1 MRYSGAFL
9 FQFLLL
15 SVGIGAQT
23 SVTIPQ
29 IQGLGSLSSYVN
41 QVVKTTGIVT
51 AKFIGY
57 NKIGGFFMQDPIG
70 DNNPLTPDGIFVS
83 TSTDNV
89 TIGDKVEI
97 TGTIIETGGRT
108 QLGTITGTNILSSK
122 NPLPVVNVI
131 YNPDTWNWKQYEGM
145 LIRFDQTLY
154 VNNNSRLLSLGQ
166 LTLGTSRLYTPTN
179 QFVHGT
185 ADYTALLAFNAKAQ
199 LILDDGI
206 TTSNY
211 TPIQFA
217 DASGTRRTG
226 ERITNLQVVVD
237 YSNSAYTIYPAITP
251 VFYGNP
257 RPAAPSDLG
266 NYNLKVCESNLDYY
280 LPTNFG
286 QGYGAANAT
295 QAAQQQIKIVAGLL
309 AIDADIYGLM
319 EVEEGQKALSD
330 LVSAM
335 NAATVAGRY
344 GFVNDGGGMDGTYI
358 KVGFLYRT
366 DKVTPYLNLLNINS
380 PSPYDRKKVQAFIL
394 KSNNE
399 RFIFSLNHFKAK
411 TGCPASGMDSD
422 QADGQGCWNATRI
435 LEATSVINL
444 IANNKIYYGDDKVLI
459 MGDLNS
465 YGKEDP
471 VEKFIQNG
479 YTDMHRAFHAD
490 SAYSYVYNG
499 EAGYLDNV
507 LASPGLKSQITG
519 VSVFHVN
526 TDEPTMFEYS
536 GPAYQPNMYRYSDHD
551 PVVVG
556 LSLGVFNKVDNIPA
570 AYKFSISP
578 NVVTDHFIVSNAN
591 GKSVQL
597 YSINGI
603 LLKQVSITS
612 NAYKVNLNDLQLS
625 SGVYLVRNSGDGIV
639 LKLMV
644 VK

>member
-1 MRYSGAFL
+1 MRYSFTSLILFL
-9 FQFLLL
+9 SFGL
-15 SVGIGAQT
+15 VAQT

-29 IQGLGSLSSYVN
+29 IQGLGSSSVYVN

-51 AKFIGY
+51 ARFIGS
-57 NKIGGFFMQDPIG
+57 NKIGGFFMQDPVG
-70 DNNPLTPDGIFVS
+70 DNNPLTSDGIFVS

-89 TIGDKVEI
+89 AVGDNVEI
-97 TGTIIETGGRT
+97 TGTVTETGGRT

-122 NPLPVVNVI
+122 NTIPVVEVV

-145 LIRFDQTLY
+145 LIQFDQTLY

-166 LTLGTSRLYTPTN
+166 LTLGTTRLYTPTN

-206 TTSNY
+206 TTGNY

-226 ERITNLQVVVD
+226 ERITNLQAVVD
-237 YSNSAYTIYPAITP
+237 YSNSAYTIYPATTP

-257 RPAAPSDLG
+257 RPTAPSDLG
-266 NYNLKVCESNLDYY
+266 NYNLKVCASNLDYY

-295 QAAQQQIKIVAGLL
+295 QAAQQQLKIVAGLL

-319 EVEEGQKALSD
+319 EVEEGQKALTD
-330 LVSAM
+330 LVTAM

-358 KVGFLYRT
+358 KVGYLYRT
-366 DKVTPYLNLLNINS
+366 DKVTPYLNLQNTNS
-380 PSPYDRKKVQAFIL
+380 PSPYDRKKVQAFTL
-394 KSNNE
+394 NSNNE

-411 TGCPASGMDSD
+411 TGCPTSGTDTD
-422 QADGQGCWNATRI
+422 QGDGQGCWNTTRV
-435 LEATSVINL
+435 LESTSITNL
-444 IANNKIYYGDDKVLI
+444 IANNLTYYGDDDVLI

-471 VEKFIQNG
+471 VEKLIQNG
-479 YTDMHRAFHAD
+479 YTDMHRVFHAD
-490 SAYSYVYNG
+490 SAYSYVYDG

-507 LASPGLKSQITG
+507 LASPTMKSQITG

-536 GPAYQPNMYRYSDHD
+536 GLAYQPDMYRYSDHD

-570 AYKFSISP
+570 ADRFSISP
-578 NVVTDHFIVSNAN
+578 NVVTDHFSVSNAN
-591 GKSVQL
+591 GKIIQL
-597 YSINGI
+597 YSLNGI

-612 NAYKVNLNDLQLS
+612 NNYKVDLNNLQLS
-625 SGVYLVRNSGDGIV
+625 SGVYLVRDSGDGTV

>member
-1 MRYSGAFL
+1 MRYSFTSLILFL
-9 FQFLLL
+9 SFGL
-15 SVGIGAQT
+15 VAQT

-29 IQGLGSLSSYVN
+29 IQGLGSSSVYVN

-51 AKFIGY
+51 ARFIGS
-57 NKIGGFFMQDPIG
+57 NKIGGFFMQDPVG
-70 DNNPLTPDGIFVS
+70 DNNPLTSDGIFVS

-89 TIGDKVEI
+89 AVGDNVEI
-97 TGTIIETGGRT
+97 TGTVTETGGRT

-122 NPLPVVNVI
+122 NTIPVVEVV

-145 LIRFDQTLY
+145 LIQFDQTLY

-166 LTLGTSRLYTPTN
+166 LTLGTTRLYTPTN

-206 TTSNY
+206 TTGNY

-226 ERITNLQVVVD
+226 ERITNLQAVVD
-237 YSNSAYTIYPAITP
+237 YSNSAYTIYPATTP

-257 RPAAPSDLG
+257 RPTAPSDLG
-266 NYNLKVCESNLDYY
+266 NYNLKVCASNLDYY

-295 QAAQQQIKIVAGLL
+295 QAAQQQLKIVAGLL

-319 EVEEGQKALSD
+319 EVEEGQKALTD
-330 LVSAM
+330 LVTAM

-358 KVGFLYRT
+358 KVGYLYRT
-366 DKVTPYLNLLNINS
+366 DKVTPYLNLQNTNS
-380 PSPYDRKKVQAFIL
+380 PSPYDRKKVQAFTL
-394 KSNNE
+394 NSNNE

-411 TGCPASGMDSD
+411 TGCPTSGTDTD
-422 QADGQGCWNATRI
+422 QGDGQGCWNTTRV
-435 LEATSVINL
+435 LESTSITNL
-444 IANNKIYYGDDKVLI
+444 IANNLTYYGDDDVLI

-471 VEKFIQNG
+471 VEKLIQNG
-479 YTDMHRAFHAD
+479 YTDMHRVFHAD
-490 SAYSYVYNG
+490 SAYSYVYDG

-507 LASPGLKSQITG
+507 LASPTMKSQITG

-536 GPAYQPNMYRYSDHD
+536 GSAYQPDMYRYSDHD

-570 AYKFSISP
+570 ADRFSISP
-578 NVVTDHFIVSNAN
+578 NVVTDHFSVSNAN
-591 GKSVQL
+591 GNIIQL
-597 YSINGI
+597 YSLNGI

-612 NAYKVNLNDLQLS
+612 NNYKVDLNNLQLS
-625 SGVYLVRNSGDGIV
+625 SGVYLVRDSGDGTV

>member
-1 MRYSGAFL
+1 MRYSFTSLILFL
-9 FQFLLL
+9 SFGL
-15 SVGIGAQT
+15 VAQT

-29 IQGLGSLSSYVN
+29 IQGLGSSSVYVN

-51 AKFIGY
+51 ARFIGS
-57 NKIGGFFMQDPIG
+57 NKIGGFFMQDPVG
-70 DNNPLTPDGIFVS
+70 DNNPLTSDGIFVS

-89 TIGDKVEI
+89 AVGDNVEI
-97 TGTIIETGGRT
+97 TGTVTETGGRT

-122 NPLPVVNVI
+122 NTIPVVEVV

-145 LIRFDQTLY
+145 LIQFDQTLY

-166 LTLGTSRLYTPTN
+166 LTLGTTRLYTPTN

-206 TTSNY
+206 TTGNY

-226 ERITNLQVVVD
+226 ERITNLQAVVD
-237 YSNSAYTIYPAITP
+237 YSNSAYTIYPATTP

-257 RPAAPSDLG
+257 RPTAPSDLG
-266 NYNLKVCESNLDYY
+266 NYNLKVCASNLDYY

-295 QAAQQQIKIVAGLL
+295 QAAQQQLKIVAGLL

-319 EVEEGQKALSD
+319 EVEEGQKALTD
-330 LVSAM
+330 LVTAM

-358 KVGFLYRT
+358 KVGYLYRT
-366 DKVTPYLNLLNINS
+366 DKVTPYLNLQNTNS
-380 PSPYDRKKVQAFIL
+380 PSPYDRKKVQAFTL
-394 KSNNE
+394 NSNNE

-411 TGCPASGMDSD
+411 TGCPTSGTDTD
-422 QADGQGCWNATRI
+422 QGDGQGCWNTTRV
-435 LEATSVINL
+435 LESTSITNL
-444 IANNKIYYGDDKVLI
+444 IANNLTYYGDDDVLI

-471 VEKFIQNG
+471 VEKLIQNG
-479 YTDMHRAFHAD
+479 YTDMHRVFHAD
-490 SAYSYVYNG
+490 SAYSYVYDG

-507 LASPGLKSQITG
+507 LASPTMKSQITG

-536 GPAYQPNMYRYSDHD
+536 GSAYQPDMYRYSDHD

-570 AYKFSISP
+570 ADRFSISP
-578 NVVTDHFIVSNAN
+578 NVVTDHFSVSNAN
-591 GKSVQL
+591 GKIIQL
-597 YSINGI
+597 YSLNGI

-612 NAYKVNLNDLQLS
+612 NNYKVDLNNLQLS
-625 SGVYLVRNSGDGIV
+625 SGVYLVRDSGDGTV

>member
-1 MRYSGAFL
+1 MRYSFTSLILFL
-9 FQFLLL
+9 SFGL
-15 SVGIGAQT
+15 VAQT

-29 IQGLGSLSSYVN
+29 IQGLGSSSVYVN

-51 AKFIGY
+51 ARFIGS
-57 NKIGGFFMQDPIG
+57 NKIGGFFMQDPVG
-70 DNNPLTPDGIFVS
+70 DNNPLTSDGIFVS

-89 TIGDKVEI
+89 AVGDNVEI
-97 TGTIIETGGRT
+97 TGTVTETGGRT

-122 NPLPVVNVI
+122 NTIPVVEVV

-145 LIRFDQTLY
+145 LIQFDQTLY

-166 LTLGTSRLYTPTN
+166 LTLGTTRLYTPTN

-206 TTSNY
+206 TTGNY

-226 ERITNLQVVVD
+226 ERITNLQAVVD
-237 YSNSAYTIYPAITP
+237 YSNSAYTIYPATTP

-257 RPAAPSDLG
+257 RPTAPSDLG
-266 NYNLKVCESNLDYY
+266 NYNLKVCASNLDYY

-295 QAAQQQIKIVAGLL
+295 QAAQQQLKIVAGLL

-319 EVEEGQKALSD
+319 EVEEGQKALTD
-330 LVSAM
+330 LVTAM

-358 KVGFLYRT
+358 KVGYLYRT
-366 DKVTPYLNLLNINS
+366 DKVTPYLNLQNTNS
-380 PSPYDRKKVQAFIL
+380 PSPYDRKKVQAFTL
-394 KSNNE
+394 NSNNE

-411 TGCPASGMDSD
+411 TGCPTSGTDTD
-422 QADGQGCWNATRI
+422 QGDGQGCWNTTRV
-435 LEATSVINL
+435 LESTSITNL
-444 IANNKIYYGDDKVLI
+444 IANNLTYYGDDDVLI

-471 VEKFIQNG
+471 VEKLIQNG
-479 YTDMHRAFHAD
+479 YTDMHRVFHAD
-490 SAYSYVYNG
+490 SAYSYVYDG

-507 LASPGLKSQITG
+507 LASPTMKSQITG

-536 GPAYQPNMYRYSDHD
+536 GLAYQPDMYRYSDHD

-570 AYKFSISP
+570 ADRFSISP
-578 NVVTDHFIVSNAN
+578 NVVTDHFSVSNAN
-591 GKSVQL
+591 GNIIQL
-597 YSINGI
+597 YSLNGI

-612 NAYKVNLNDLQLS
+612 NNYKVDLNNLQLS
-625 SGVYLVRNSGDGIV
+625 SGVYLVRDSGDGTV

>member
-1 MRYSGAFL
+1 MRYSFTSLILFL
-9 FQFLLL
+9 SFGL
-15 SVGIGAQT
+15 VAQT

-29 IQGLGSLSSYVN
+29 IQGLGSSSVYVN

-51 AKFIGY
+51 ARFIGS
-57 NKIGGFFMQDPIG
+57 NKIGGFFMQDPVG
-70 DNNPLTPDGIFVS
+70 DNNPLTSDGIFVS

-89 TIGDKVEI
+89 AVGDNVEI
-97 TGTIIETGGRT
+97 TGTVTETGGRT

-122 NPLPVVNVI
+122 NTIPVVEVV

-145 LIRFDQTLY
+145 LIQFDQTLY

-166 LTLGTSRLYTPTN
+166 LTLGTTRLYTPTN

-206 TTSNY
+206 TTGNY

-226 ERITNLQVVVD
+226 ERITNLQAVVD
-237 YSNSAYTIYPAITP
+237 YSNSAYTIYPATTP

-257 RPAAPSDLG
+257 RPTAPSDLG
-266 NYNLKVCESNLDYY
+266 NYNLKVCASNLDYY

-295 QAAQQQIKIVAGLL
+295 QAAQQQLKIVAGLL

-319 EVEEGQKALSD
+319 EVEEGQKALTD
-330 LVSAM
+330 LVTAM

-358 KVGFLYRT
+358 KVGYLYRT
-366 DKVTPYLNLLNINS
+366 DKVTPYLNLQNTNS
-380 PSPYDRKKVQAFIL
+380 PSPYDRKKVQAFTL
-394 KSNNE
+394 NSNNE

-411 TGCPASGMDSD
+411 TGCPTSGTDTD
-422 QADGQGCWNATRI
+422 QGDGQGCWNATRV
-435 LEATSVINL
+435 LESTSITNL
-444 IANNKIYYGDDKVLI
+444 IANNLTYYGDDDVLI

-471 VEKFIQNG
+471 VEKLIQNG
-479 YTDMHRAFHAD
+479 YTDMHRVFHAD
-490 SAYSYVYNG
+490 SAYSYVYDG

-507 LASPGLKSQITG
+507 LASPTMKSQITG

-536 GPAYQPNMYRYSDHD
+536 GSAYQPDMYRYSDHD

-556 LSLGVFNKVDNIPA
+556 LSLGVFNKVENIPA
-570 AYKFSISP
+570 ADRFSISP
-578 NVVTDHFIVSNAN
+578 NVVTDHFSVSNAN
-591 GKSVQL
+591 GNIIQL
-597 YSINGI
+597 YSLNGI

-612 NAYKVNLNDLQLS
+612 NNYKVDLNNLQLS
-625 SGVYLVRNSGDGIV
+625 SGVYLVRDSGDGTV

>member
-1 MRYSGAFL
+1 MRYSFTSLILFL
-9 FQFLLL
+9 SFGL
-15 SVGIGAQT
+15 VAQT

-29 IQGLGSLSSYVN
+29 IQGLGSSSVYVN

-51 AKFIGY
+51 ARFIGS
-57 NKIGGFFMQDPIG
+57 NKIGGFFMQDPVG
-70 DNNPLTPDGIFVS
+70 DNNPLTSDGIFVS

-89 TIGDKVEI
+89 AVGDNVEI
-97 TGTIIETGGRT
+97 TGTVTETGGRT

-122 NPLPVVNVI
+122 NTIPVVEVV

-145 LIRFDQTLY
+145 LIQFDQTLY

-166 LTLGTSRLYTPTN
+166 LTLGTTRLYTPTN

-206 TTSNY
+206 TTGNY

-226 ERITNLQVVVD
+226 ERITNLQAVVD
-237 YSNSAYTIYPAITP
+237 YSNSAYTIYPATTP

-257 RPAAPSDLG
+257 RPTAPSDLG
-266 NYNLKVCESNLDYY
+266 NYNLKVCASNLDYY

-295 QAAQQQIKIVAGLL
+295 QAAQQQLKIVAGLL

-319 EVEEGQKALSD
+319 EVEEGQKALTD
-330 LVSAM
+330 LVTAM

-358 KVGFLYRT
+358 KVGYLYRT
-366 DKVTPYLNLLNINS
+366 DKVTPYLNLQNTNS
-380 PSPYDRKKVQAFIL
+380 PSPYDRKKVQAFTL
-394 KSNNE
+394 NSNNE

-411 TGCPASGMDSD
+411 TGCPTSGTDTD
-422 QADGQGCWNATRI
+422 QGDGQGCWNTTRV
-435 LEATSVINL
+435 LESTSITNL
-444 IANNKIYYGDDKVLI
+444 IANNLTYYGDDDVLI

-471 VEKFIQNG
+471 VEKLIQNG
-479 YTDMHRAFHAD
+479 YTDMHRVFHAD
-490 SAYSYVYNG
+490 SAYSYVYDG

-507 LASPGLKSQITG
+507 LASPTMKSQITG

-536 GPAYQPNMYRYSDHD
+536 GSAYQPDMYRYSDHD

-556 LSLGVFNKVDNIPA
+556 LSLGVFNKVENIPA
-570 AYKFSISP
+570 ADRFSISP
-578 NVVTDHFIVSNAN
+578 NVVTDHFSVSNAN
-591 GKSVQL
+591 GNIIQL
-597 YSINGI
+597 YSLNGI

-612 NAYKVNLNDLQLS
+612 NNYKVDLNNLQLS
-625 SGVYLVRNSGDGIV
+625 SGVYLVRDSGDGTV

>member
-1 MRYSGAFL
+1 MRYSFTSLILFL
-9 FQFLLL
+9 SFGL
-15 SVGIGAQT
+15 VAQT

-29 IQGLGSLSSYVN
+29 IQGLGSSSVYVN

-51 AKFIGY
+51 ARFIGS
-57 NKIGGFFMQDPIG
+57 NKIGGFFMQDPVG
-70 DNNPLTPDGIFVS
+70 DNNPLTSDGIFVS

-89 TIGDKVEI
+89 AVGDNVEI
-97 TGTIIETGGRT
+97 TGTVTETGGRT

-122 NPLPVVNVI
+122 NTIPVVEVV

-145 LIRFDQTLY
+145 LIQFDQTLY

-166 LTLGTSRLYTPTN
+166 LTLGTTRLYTPTN

-206 TTSNY
+206 TTGNY

-226 ERITNLQVVVD
+226 ERITNLQAVVD
-237 YSNSAYTIYPAITP
+237 YSNSAYTIYPATTP

-257 RPAAPSDLG
+257 RPTAPSDLG
-266 NYNLKVCESNLDYY
+266 NYNLKVCASNLDYY

-295 QAAQQQIKIVAGLL
+295 QAAQQQLKIVAGLL

-319 EVEEGQKALSD
+319 EVEEGQKALTD
-330 LVSAM
+330 LVTAM

-358 KVGFLYRT
+358 KVGYLYRT
-366 DKVTPYLNLLNINS
+366 DKVTPYLNLQNTNS
-380 PSPYDRKKVQAFIL
+380 PSPYDRKKVQAFTL
-394 KSNNE
+394 NSNNE

-411 TGCPASGMDSD
+411 TGCPTSGTDTD
-422 QADGQGCWNATRI
+422 QGDGQGCWNATRV
-435 LEATSVINL
+435 LESTSITNL
-444 IANNKIYYGDDKVLI
+444 IANNLTYYGDDDVLI

-471 VEKFIQNG
+471 VEKLIQNG
-479 YTDMHRAFHAD
+479 YTDMHRVFHAD
-490 SAYSYVYNG
+490 SAYSYVYDG

-507 LASPGLKSQITG
+507 LASPTMKSQITG

-536 GPAYQPNMYRYSDHD
+536 GSAYQPDMYRYSDHD

-570 AYKFSISP
+570 ADRFSISP
-578 NVVTDHFIVSNAN
+578 NVVTDHFSVSNAN
-591 GKSVQL
+591 GNIIQL
-597 YSINGI
+597 YSLNGI

-612 NAYKVNLNDLQLS
+612 NNYKVDLNNLHLS
-625 SGVYLVRNSGDGIV
+625 SGVYLVRDSGDGTV

>member
-1 MRYSGAFL
+1 MRYSFTSLILFL
-9 FQFLLL
+9 SFGL
-15 SVGIGAQT
+15 VAQT

-29 IQGLGSLSSYVN
+29 IQGLGSSSVYVN

-51 AKFIGY
+51 ARFIGS
-57 NKIGGFFMQDPIG
+57 NKIGGFFMQDPVG
-70 DNNPLTPDGIFVS
+70 DNNPLTSDGIFVS

-89 TIGDKVEI
+89 AVGDNVEI
-97 TGTIIETGGRT
+97 TGTVTETGGRT

-122 NPLPVVNVI
+122 NTIPVVEVV

-145 LIRFDQTLY
+145 LIQFDQTLY

-166 LTLGTSRLYTPTN
+166 LTLGTTRLYTPTN

-206 TTSNY
+206 TTGNY

-226 ERITNLQVVVD
+226 ERITNLQAVVD
-237 YSNSAYTIYPAITP
+237 YSNSAYTIYPATTP

-257 RPAAPSDLG
+257 RPTAPSDLG
-266 NYNLKVCESNLDYY
+266 NYNLKVCASNLDYY

-295 QAAQQQIKIVAGLL
+295 QAAQQQLKIVAGLL

-319 EVEEGQKALSD
+319 EVEEGQKALTD
-330 LVSAM
+330 LVTAM

-358 KVGFLYRT
+358 KVGYLYRT
-366 DKVTPYLNLLNINS
+366 DKVTPYLNLQNTNS
-380 PSPYDRKKVQAFIL
+380 PSPYDRKKVQAFTL
-394 KSNNE
+394 NSNNE

-411 TGCPASGMDSD
+411 TGCPTSGTDTD
-422 QADGQGCWNATRI
+422 QGDGQGCWNTTRV
-435 LEATSVINL
+435 LESTSITNL
-444 IANNKIYYGDDKVLI
+444 IANNLTYYGDDDVLI

-471 VEKFIQNG
+471 VEKLIQNG
-479 YTDMHRAFHAD
+479 YTDMHRVFHAD
-490 SAYSYVYNG
+490 SAYSYVYDG

-507 LASPGLKSQITG
+507 LASPTMKSQITG

-536 GPAYQPNMYRYSDHD
+536 GSAYQPDMYRYSDHD
-551 PVVVG
+551 PIVVG
-556 LSLGVFNKVDNIPA
+556 LSLGVFNKVENIPA
-570 AYKFSISP
+570 ADRFSISP
-578 NVVTDHFIVSNAN
+578 NVVTDHFSVSNAN
-591 GKSVQL
+591 GNIIQL
-597 YSINGI
+597 YSLNGI

-612 NAYKVNLNDLQLS
+612 NNYKVDLNNLQLS
-625 SGVYLVRNSGDGIV
+625 SGVYLVRDSGDGTV

>member
-1 MRYSGAFL
+1 MRYSFTSLILFL
-9 FQFLLL
+9 SFGL
-15 SVGIGAQT
+15 VAQT

-29 IQGLGSLSSYVN
+29 IQGLGSSSVYVN

-51 AKFIGY
+51 ARFIGS
-57 NKIGGFFMQDPIG
+57 NKIGGFFMQDPVG
-70 DNNPLTPDGIFVS
+70 DNNPLTSDGIFVS

-89 TIGDKVEI
+89 AVGDNVEI
-97 TGTIIETGGRT
+97 TGTVTETGGRT

-122 NPLPVVNVI
+122 NTIPVVEVV

-145 LIRFDQTLY
+145 LIQFDQTLY

-166 LTLGTSRLYTPTN
+166 LTLGTTRLYTPTN

-226 ERITNLQVVVD
+226 ERITNLQAVVD
-237 YSNSAYTIYPAITP
+237 YSNSAYTIYPATTP

-257 RPAAPSDLG
+257 RPTAPSDLG
-266 NYNLKVCESNLDYY
+266 NYNLKVCASNLYYY

-295 QAAQQQIKIVAGLL
+295 QAAQQQLKIVAGLL

-319 EVEEGQKALSD
+319 EVEEGQKALTD
-330 LVSAM
+330 LVTAM

-358 KVGFLYRT
+358 KVGYLYRT
-366 DKVTPYLNLLNINS
+366 DKVTPYLNLQNTNS
-380 PSPYDRKKVQAFIL
+380 PSPYDRKKVQAFTL
-394 KSNNE
+394 NSNNE

-411 TGCPASGMDSD
+411 TGCPTSGTDTD
-422 QADGQGCWNATRI
+422 QGDGQGCWNATRV
-435 LEATSVINL
+435 LESTSITNL
-444 IANNKIYYGDDKVLI
+444 IANNLTYYGDDDVLI

-471 VEKFIQNG
+471 VEKLIQNG
-479 YTDMHRAFHAD
+479 YTDMHRVFHAD
-490 SAYSYVYNG
+490 SAYSYVYDG

-507 LASPGLKSQITG
+507 LASPTMKSQITG

-536 GPAYQPNMYRYSDHD
+536 GSAYQPDMYRYSDHD

-556 LSLGVFNKVDNIPA
+556 LSLGVFNKVENIPA
-570 AYKFSISP
+570 ADRFSISP
-578 NVVTDHFIVSNAN
+578 NVVTDHFSVSNAN
-591 GKSVQL
+591 GNIIQL
-597 YSINGI
+597 YSLNGI

-612 NAYKVNLNDLQLS
+612 NNYKVDLNNLQLS
-625 SGVYLVRNSGDGIV
+625 SGVYLVRDSGDGTV

>member
-1 MRYSGAFL
+1 MRYFFTSFIL
-9 FQFLLL
+9 VL
-15 SVGIGAQT
+15 SFGLVAQP
-23 SVTIPQ
+23 SLTIPQ
-29 IQGLGSLSSYVN
+29 IQGAGSTSSYVN
-41 QVVKTTGIVT
+41 QLVKTTGIVT
-51 AKFIGY
+51 AKFIGS
-57 NKIGGFFMQDPIG
+57 NKIGGFFMQDPVG
-70 DNNPLTPDGIFVS
+70 DNNPLTSDGIFVS

-89 TIGDKVEI
+89 AIGDNVEI
-97 TGTIIETGGRT
+97 TGTVTETGGRT
-108 QLGTITGTNILSSK
+108 QLGTITNTNILSSN
-122 NPLPVVNVI
+122 NPLPVVNVV
-131 YNPDTWNWKQYEGM
+131 YNPDNWNWEQYEGM
-145 LIRFDQTLY
+145 LIQFDQTLY

-166 LTLGTSRLYTPTN
+166 LTLGTTRLYTPTN

-206 TTSNY
+206 TTGNY

-226 ERITNLQVVVD
+226 ERITNLQAVVD
-237 YSNSAYTIYPAITP
+237 YSNSAYTLYPATTP

-257 RPAAPSDLG
+257 RPTAPSDLG
-266 NYNLKVCESNLDYY
+266 NYNLKVCASNLDYY

-286 QGYGAANAT
+286 QGYGASNAT
-295 QAAQQQIKIVAGLL
+295 TAARQQIKIVAGLL
-309 AIDADIYGLM
+309 AIDADIYGLI
-319 EVEEGQKALSD
+319 EVEEGQNALTD
-330 LVSAM
+330 LVTAM

-358 KVGFLYRT
+358 KVGYLYRT
-366 DKVTPYLNLLNINS
+366 DKVTPYLNLQNTNS
-380 PSPYDRKKVQAFIL
+380 PSPYDRKKVQAFTL

-411 TGCPASGMDSD
+411 TSCPSSGTDSD
-422 QADGQGCWNATRI
+422 QGDGQGCWNATRV
-435 LEATSVINL
+435 LESTSITNL
-444 IANNKIYYGDDKVLI
+444 IATNKTYYGDDDVLI
-459 MGDLNS
+459 MGDLNA

-471 VEKFIQNG
+471 VEKLIQNG
-479 YTDMHRAFHAD
+479 YTDMHRVFHAD

-507 LASPGLKSQITG
+507 LASPTMKSQITG

-526 TDEPTMFEYS
+526 TDEPTQFEYS
-536 GPAYQPNMYRYSDHD
+536 GSAYQPNMYRYSDHD

-556 LSLGVFNKVDNIPA
+556 VSLGVFNKVDNVSA
-570 AYKFSISP
+570 ADGFSISP
-578 NVVTDHFIVSNAN
+578 NVVTDHFMVHNAN
-591 GKSVQL
+591 GSSLQL
-597 YSINGI
+597 YSLNGI

-612 NAYKVNLNDLQLS
+612 NDYKVDLNNLQLS
-625 SGVYLVRNSGDGIV
+625 SGVYLVRASGAGTV

>member
-1 MRYSGAFL
+1 MRYSFTSLILFL
-9 FQFLLL
+9 SFGL
-15 SVGIGAQT
+15 VAQT

-29 IQGLGSLSSYVN
+29 IQGLGSSSVYVN

-51 AKFIGY
+51 ARFIGS
-57 NKIGGFFMQDPIG
+57 NKIGGFFMQDPVG
-70 DNNPLTPDGIFVS
+70 DNNPLTSDGIFVS

-89 TIGDKVEI
+89 AVGDNVEI
-97 TGTIIETGGRT
+97 TGTVTETGGRT

-122 NPLPVVNVI
+122 NTIPVVEVV

-145 LIRFDQTLY
+145 LIQFDQTLY

-166 LTLGTSRLYTPTN
+166 LTLGTTRLYTPTN

-206 TTSNY
+206 TTGNY

-226 ERITNLQVVVD
+226 ERITNLQAVVD
-237 YSNSAYTIYPAITP
+237 YSNSAYTIYPATTP

-257 RPAAPSDLG
+257 RPTAPSDLG
-266 NYNLKVCESNLDYY
+266 NYNLKVCASNLDYY

-295 QAAQQQIKIVAGLL
+295 QAAQQQLKIVAGLL

-319 EVEEGQKALSD
+319 EVEEGQKALTD
-330 LVSAM
+330 LVTAM

-358 KVGFLYRT
+358 KVGYLYRT
-366 DKVTPYLNLLNINS
+366 DKVTPYLNLQNTNS
-380 PSPYDRKKVQAFIL
+380 PSPYDRKKVQAFTL
-394 KSNNE
+394 NSNNE

-411 TGCPASGMDSD
+411 TGCPTSGTDTD
-422 QADGQGCWNATRI
+422 QGDGQGCWNATRV
-435 LEATSVINL
+435 LESTSITNL
-444 IANNKIYYGDDKVLI
+444 IANNLTYYGDDDVLI

-471 VEKFIQNG
+471 VEKLIQNG
-479 YTDMHRAFHAD
+479 YTDMHRVFHAD
-490 SAYSYVYNG
+490 SAYSYVYDG

-507 LASPGLKSQITG
+507 LASPTMKSQITG

-536 GPAYQPNMYRYSDHD
+536 GSAYQPDMYRYSDHD

-570 AYKFSISP
+570 ADRFSISP
-578 NVVTDHFIVSNAN
+578 NVVTDHFSVSNAN
-591 GKSVQL
+591 GNIIQL
-597 YSINGI
+597 YSLNGI

-612 NAYKVNLNDLQLS
+612 NNYKVDLNNLQLS
-625 SGVYLVRNSGDGIV
+625 SGVYLVRDSGDGTV

>member
-1 MRYSGAFL
+1 MRYSFTSLILFL
-9 FQFLLL
+9 SFGL
-15 SVGIGAQT
+15 VAQT

-29 IQGLGSLSSYVN
+29 IQGLGSSSVYVN

-51 AKFIGY
+51 ARFIGS
-57 NKIGGFFMQDPIG
+57 NKIGGFFMQDPVG
-70 DNNPLTPDGIFVS
+70 DNNPLTSDGIFVS

-89 TIGDKVEI
+89 AVGDNVEI
-97 TGTIIETGGRT
+97 TGTVTETGGRT

-122 NPLPVVNVI
+122 NTIPVVEVV

-145 LIRFDQTLY
+145 LIQFDQTLY

-166 LTLGTSRLYTPTN
+166 LTLGTTRLYTPTN

-226 ERITNLQVVVD
+226 ERITNLQAVVD
-237 YSNSAYTIYPAITP
+237 YSNSAYTIYPATTP

-257 RPAAPSDLG
+257 RPTAPSDLG
-266 NYNLKVCESNLDYY
+266 NYNLKVCASNLDYY

-295 QAAQQQIKIVAGLL
+295 QAAQQQLKIVAGLL

-319 EVEEGQKALSD
+319 EVEEGQKALTD
-330 LVSAM
+330 LVTAM

-358 KVGFLYRT
+358 KVGYLYRT
-366 DKVTPYLNLLNINS
+366 DKVTPYLNLQNTNS
-380 PSPYDRKKVQAFIL
+380 PSPYDRKKVQAFTL
-394 KSNNE
+394 NSNNE

-411 TGCPASGMDSD
+411 TGCPTSGTDTD
-422 QADGQGCWNATRI
+422 QGDGQGCWNATRV
-435 LEATSVINL
+435 LESTSITNL
-444 IANNKIYYGDDKVLI
+444 IANNLTYYGDDDVLI

-471 VEKFIQNG
+471 VEKLIQNG
-479 YTDMHRAFHAD
+479 YTDMHRVFHAD
-490 SAYSYVYNG
+490 SAYSYVYDG

-507 LASPGLKSQITG
+507 LASPTMKSQITG

-536 GPAYQPNMYRYSDHD
+536 GSAYQPDMYRYSDHD

-556 LSLGVFNKVDNIPA
+556 LSLGVFNKVENIPA
-570 AYKFSISP
+570 ADRFSISP
-578 NVVTDHFIVSNAN
+578 NVVTDHFSVSNAN
-591 GKSVQL
+591 GNIIQL
-597 YSINGI
+597 YSLNGI

-612 NAYKVNLNDLQLS
+612 NNYKVDLNNLQLS
-625 SGVYLVRNSGDGIV
+625 SGVYLVRDSGDGTV

>member
-1 MRYSGAFL
+1 MRYSFTSLILFL
-9 FQFLLL
+9 SFGL
-15 SVGIGAQT
+15 VAQT

-29 IQGLGSLSSYVN
+29 IQGLGSSSVYVN

-51 AKFIGY
+51 ARFIGS
-57 NKIGGFFMQDPIG
+57 NKIGGFFMQDPVG
-70 DNNPLTPDGIFVS
+70 DNNPLTSDGIFVS

-89 TIGDKVEI
+89 AVGDNVEI
-97 TGTIIETGGRT
+97 TGTVTETGGRT

-122 NPLPVVNVI
+122 NTIPVVEVV

-145 LIRFDQTLY
+145 LIQFDQTLY

-166 LTLGTSRLYTPTN
+166 LTLGTTRLYTPTN

-206 TTSNY
+206 TTGNY

-226 ERITNLQVVVD
+226 ERITNLQAVVD
-237 YSNSAYTIYPAITP
+237 YSNSAYTIYPATTP

-257 RPAAPSDLG
+257 RPTAPSDLG
-266 NYNLKVCESNLDYY
+266 NYNLKVCASNLDYY

-295 QAAQQQIKIVAGLL
+295 QAAQQQLKIVAGLL

-319 EVEEGQKALSD
+319 EVEEGQKALTD
-330 LVSAM
+330 LVTAM

-358 KVGFLYRT
+358 KVGYLYRT
-366 DKVTPYLNLLNINS
+366 DKVTPYLNLQNTNS
-380 PSPYDRKKVQAFIL
+380 PSPYDRKKVQAFTL
-394 KSNNE
+394 NSNNE

-411 TGCPASGMDSD
+411 TGCPTSGTDTD
-422 QADGQGCWNATRI
+422 QGDGQGCWNTTRV
-435 LEATSVINL
+435 LESTSITNL
-444 IANNKIYYGDDKVLI
+444 IANNLTYYGDDDVLI

-471 VEKFIQNG
+471 VEKLIQNG
-479 YTDMHRAFHAD
+479 YTDMHRVFHAD
-490 SAYSYVYNG
+490 SAYSYVYDG

-507 LASPGLKSQITG
+507 LASPTMKSQITG

-536 GPAYQPNMYRYSDHD
+536 GLAYQPDMYRYSDHD

-570 AYKFSISP
+570 ADRFSISP
-578 NVVTDHFIVSNAN
+578 NVVTDHFSVSNAN
-591 GKSVQL
+591 GKIIQL
-597 YSINGI
+597 YSLNGI

-612 NAYKVNLNDLQLS
+612 NNYKVDLNNLHLS
-625 SGVYLVRNSGDGIV
+625 SGVYLVRDSGDGTV

>member
-1 MRYSGAFL
+1 MRYSFTSLILFL
-9 FQFLLL
+9 SFGL
-15 SVGIGAQT
+15 VAQT

-29 IQGLGSLSSYVN
+29 IQGLGSSSVYVN

-51 AKFIGY
+51 ARFIGS
-57 NKIGGFFMQDPIG
+57 NKIGGFFMQDPVG
-70 DNNPLTPDGIFVS
+70 DNNPLTSDGIFVS

-89 TIGDKVEI
+89 AVGDNVEI
-97 TGTIIETGGRT
+97 TGTVTETGGRT

-122 NPLPVVNVI
+122 NTIPVVEVV

-145 LIRFDQTLY
+145 LIQFDQTLY

-166 LTLGTSRLYTPTN
+166 LTLGTTRLYTPTN

-206 TTSNY
+206 TTGNY

-226 ERITNLQVVVD
+226 ERITNLQAVVD
-237 YSNSAYTIYPAITP
+237 YSNSAYTIYPATTP

-257 RPAAPSDLG
+257 RPTAPSDLG
-266 NYNLKVCESNLDYY
+266 NYNLKVCASNLDYY

-295 QAAQQQIKIVAGLL
+295 QAAQQQLKIVAGLL

-319 EVEEGQKALSD
+319 EVEEGQKALTD
-330 LVSAM
+330 LVTAM

-358 KVGFLYRT
+358 KVGYLYRT
-366 DKVTPYLNLLNINS
+366 DKVTPYLNLQNTNS
-380 PSPYDRKKVQAFIL
+380 PSPYDRKKVQAFTL
-394 KSNNE
+394 NSNNE

-411 TGCPASGMDSD
+411 TGCPTSGTDTD
-422 QADGQGCWNATRI
+422 QGDGQGCWNATRV
-435 LEATSVINL
+435 LESTSITNL
-444 IANNKIYYGDDKVLI
+444 IANNLTYYGDDDVLI

-471 VEKFIQNG
+471 VEKLIQNG
-479 YTDMHRAFHAD
+479 YTDMHRVFHAD
-490 SAYSYVYNG
+490 SAYSYVYDG

-507 LASPGLKSQITG
+507 LASPTMKSQITG

-536 GPAYQPNMYRYSDHD
+536 GSAYQPDMYRYSDHD
-551 PVVVG
+551 PIVVG
-556 LSLGVFNKVDNIPA
+556 LSLGVFNKVENIPA
-570 AYKFSISP
+570 ADRFSISP
-578 NVVTDHFIVSNAN
+578 NVVTDHFSVSNAN
-591 GKSVQL
+591 GNIIQL
-597 YSINGI
+597 YSLNGI

-612 NAYKVNLNDLQLS
+612 NNYKVDLNNLQLS
-625 SGVYLVRNSGDGIV
+625 SGVYLVRDSGDGTV

>member
-1 MRYSGAFL
+1 MRYSFTSLILFL
-9 FQFLLL
+9 SFGL
-15 SVGIGAQT
+15 VAQT

-29 IQGLGSLSSYVN
+29 IQGLGSSSVYVN

-51 AKFIGY
+51 ARFIGS
-57 NKIGGFFMQDPIG
+57 NKIGGFFMQDPVG
-70 DNNPLTPDGIFVS
+70 DNNPLTSDGIFVS

-89 TIGDKVEI
+89 AVGDNVEI
-97 TGTIIETGGRT
+97 TGTVTETGGRT

-122 NPLPVVNVI
+122 NTIPVVEVV

-145 LIRFDQTLY
+145 LIQFDQTLY

-166 LTLGTSRLYTPTN
+166 LTLGTTRLYTPTN

-206 TTSNY
+206 TTGNY

-226 ERITNLQVVVD
+226 ERITNLQAVVD
-237 YSNSAYTIYPAITP
+237 YSNSAYTIYPATTP

-257 RPAAPSDLG
+257 RPTAPSDLG
-266 NYNLKVCESNLDYY
+266 NYNLKVCASNLDYY

-295 QAAQQQIKIVAGLL
+295 QAAQQQLKIVAGLL

-319 EVEEGQKALSD
+319 EVEEGQKALTD
-330 LVSAM
+330 LVTAM

-358 KVGFLYRT
+358 KVGYLYRT
-366 DKVTPYLNLLNINS
+366 DKVTPYLNLQNTNS
-380 PSPYDRKKVQAFIL
+380 PSPYDRKKVQAFTL
-394 KSNNE
+394 NSNNE

-411 TGCPASGMDSD
+411 TGCPTSGTDTD
-422 QADGQGCWNATRI
+422 QGDGQGCWNATRV
-435 LEATSVINL
+435 LESTSITNL
-444 IANNKIYYGDDKVLI
+444 IANNLTYYGDDDVLI

-471 VEKFIQNG
+471 VEKLIQNG
-479 YTDMHRAFHAD
+479 YTDMHRVFHAD
-490 SAYSYVYNG
+490 SAYSYVYDG

-507 LASPGLKSQITG
+507 LASPTMKSQITG

-536 GPAYQPNMYRYSDHD
+536 GLAYQPDMYRYSDHD

-556 LSLGVFNKVDNIPA
+556 LSLGVFNKVENIPA
-570 AYKFSISP
+570 ADRFSISP
-578 NVVTDHFIVSNAN
+578 NVVTDHFSVSNAN
-591 GKSVQL
+591 GNIIQL
-597 YSINGI
+597 YSLNGI

-612 NAYKVNLNDLQLS
+612 NNYKVDLNNLHLS
-625 SGVYLVRNSGDGIV
+625 SGVYLVRDSGDGTV